1 MADEPRPTN
10 LPITAT
16 DVEHRFWTE
25 QLEPSG
31 KPRTSELL
39 EEVPSFSYKDR
50 VVSVSRKDLDALDNY
65 LLQYGESE
73 GLSSIP
79 PRIRASW
86 TVAGKKW
93 HQDLWDRSENV
104 PPNFPLVPTD
114 LPQVPDE
121 PHSMDLPT
129 DTTLQLPGK
138 GGPSGSVLESMEGY
152 TRLQEIRSRERD
164 QPSKRPLQKLISG
177 KVPSGILNA
186 LRRGPGHTKIAMAA
200 YDAATAAW
208 DLLSKAQQEEVIRQV
223 YPPLPQESEEEPY
236 IPDAIISLIH
246 AAAKQ
251 DREPGEFIN
260 TLIKRDL
267 IEDTKIIRKAANKH
281 FEDGVWLRDQGGKA
295 AGGFIDRPLY
305 DRAV

>member
-1 MADEPRPTN
+1 MADEFDPANDNIKQTRFW
-10 LPITAT
+10 
-16 DVEHRFWTE
+16 VEHLPVNNAYVALFGDKLETASRISLRHPDVPALGRRRNIATPMEQQYGHKRWE
-25 QLEPSG
+25 QLPKEQTLFS
-31 KPRTSELL
+31 SL
-39 EEVPSFSYKDR
+39 EEI
-50 VVSVSRKDLDALDNY
+50 DAIL
-65 LLQYGESE
+65 EKS
-73 GLSSIP
+73 
-79 PRIRASW
+79 
-86 TVAGKKW
+86 
-93 HQDLWDRSENV
+93 DLWRNPETNDIVGIENRPPPGEPRS
-104 PPNFPLVPTD
+104 T
-114 LPQVPDE
+114 
-121 PHSMDLPT
+121 DLPT

-223 YPPLPQESEEEPY
+223 YPPLPQESEEESY
-236 IPDAIISLIH
+236 IPDEIISLIH